1 MALKDLL
8 NPLTGGDPTTVAA
21 IERKVAQAQELLNTC
36 IREANATALEAEV
49 GGDASIKRADAAR
62 DALTDAQTR
71 LASLSGA
78 LLEARSRQQLKQD
91 AEVEAA
97 QMKGWKET
105 ERLAKQRQRLAVE
118 LQVAVENLNGT
129 FLELLDVNAKQVAAC
144 PDIKGARAGTTEPEL
159 LGAFRLYFVKQGM
172 AWAQDA
178 WVWGP
183 DRIKPLLTVIE
194 TSNAVMLANQTR
206 ASAKAKD
213 HAA

>member
-8 NPLTGGDPTTVAA
+8 NPLIGGDPTTVAA

-36 IREANATALEAEV
+36 DREANATALEAEV

-62 DALTDAQTR
+62 DALNEARTR

-97 QMKGWKET
+97 QMKGWRET

-144 PDIKGARAGTTEPEL
+144 PDITGAKAGTTEPEL
-159 LGAFRLYFVKQGM
+159 LGSFRLYMVKLGM
-172 AWAQDA
+172 DWAQDA

-183 DRIKPLLTVIE
+183 DRIKTLVTVIE
-194 TSNAVMLANQTR
+194 DSNAVMLANQTR
-206 ASAKAKD
+206 AKRKD